1 MINLFDKESNA
12 FLGSVTEEQFKLM
25 TDLLEEESTD
35 DKDYYLD
42 QATID
47 LLEENGA
54 DAALVT
60 LLRNVLGPREGVEVR
75 WSRS

>member
-1 MINLFDKESNA
+1 MIRLFDKESNA
-12 FLGSVTEEQFKLM
+12 FLGSITEEQFKL
-25 TDLLEEESTD
+25 LSESLEEESTAD
-35 DKDYYLD
+35 NDYYLD

-54 DAALVT
+54 DAALLS
-60 LLRNVLGPREGVEVR
+60 LLRNVLGAREGVEVR